1 MHCNAALCNEDC
13 SWLIFLRAST
23 WAKSKKSFEF
33 GKIRNILHNIYKDGS
48 NFLKITI
55 HDLSHSLKWGS
66 TSKYQN
72 ITQEKMILS
81 KFWTDFPFFSGKHVS
96 PRLQKQHICFAARLG
111 FIAFQGR
118 QSQTNTFSSQ
128 SCTFSFLELLFL
140 ELLRRAF
147 WNMIL
152 QHQHLWREIAFQI
165 AAFEKDAEKTWSCH
179 ENEVSN
185 SSGKMKVNCNE
196 KTCPY
201 SRIKKWKWNTRRIIA
216 LAKDWI
222 LSKRR

>member
-1 MHCNAALCNEDC
+1 MQLFAMKIAHGSSSCAPQPGQNPKNPLN
-13 SWLIFLRAST
+13 L
-23 WAKSKKSFEF
+23 AKSKISYT
-33 GKIRNILHNIYKDGS
+33 IYKDGS

-165 AAFEKDAEKTWSCH
+165 AAFQCWKDMILPRKWGEQRFKK
-179 ENEVSN
+179 NES
-185 SSGKMKVNCNE
+185 E
-196 KTCPY
+196 
-201 SRIKKWKWNTRRIIA
+201 
-216 LAKDWI
+216 L
-222 LSKRR
+222 